1 MNLITKTTLIYL
13 FAVLV
18 ILSVGGVLTYYGVE
32 NEVKRETDF
41 DLRFHFRQLSKALEE
56 GIPASILLDDRV
68 HISEVSGL
76 STPQDTIPVYS
87 DTLAQ
92 HPYLPRQEMQR
103 KVVGVKEVKGK
114 FYRIQ
119 VMDVFIESDDIY
131 EGVVQAMTRF
141 FLFLGGALLLLS
153 FLIARF
159 LFRPFQ
165 KTLEK
170 IRTFDL
176 KKDAPLQLTKTS
188 TREFR
193 QLNAFVEQMVDK
205 ARRDYRSV
213 KEFSENASHEMQT
226 PLAIA
231 RGKLELLLETENLDT
246 EQTRLIQSAQQSLGK
261 LSKLGE
267 ALALLTK
274 IDNKEFATQ
283 AEVDFS
289 KIVKNCLVNFEDLA
303 QLKNLEFKK
312 QIEEHVRL
320 RIDPVL
326 GDILVSNLVKNTI
339 RHNIEGGWIEVSLTG
354 DQLVICNTG
363 AAPKVQPD
371 QLFERFQK
379 GAGSNKSLG
388 LGLAIVKKICEVNNY
403 KIDYQF
409 ADGVHLISV
418 HF

>member
-1 MNLITKTTLIYL
+1 
-13 FAVLV
+13 
-18 ILSVGGVLTYYGVE
+18 
-32 NEVKRETDF
+32 
-41 DLRFHFRQLSKALEE
+41 
-56 GIPASILLDDRV
+56 
-68 HISEVSGL
+68 
-76 STPQDTIPVYS
+76 
-87 DTLAQ
+87 
-92 HPYLPRQEMQR
+92 
-103 KVVGVKEVKGK
+103 
-114 FYRIQ
+114 
-119 VMDVFIESDDIY
+119 
-131 EGVVQAMTRF
+131 
-141 FLFLGGALLLLS
+141 
-153 FLIARF
+153 
-159 LFRPFQ
+159 
-165 KTLEK
+165 
-170 IRTFDL
+170 
-176 KKDAPLQLTKTS
+176 
-188 TREFR
+188 
-193 QLNAFVEQMVDK
+193 
-205 ARRDYRSV
+205 
-213 KEFSENASHEMQT
+213 MQT

-312 QIEEHVRL
+312 QIEEHVQL